1 MRINTLAERDFFVC
15 SGVRE
20 SLNRQ
25 TVQELKGLAQWLNL
39 SLSSKLRKEGIVDQL
54 YHFFMD
60 DVTVWIRRLPQ
71 YEVKLLRSLAS
82 SGDACSTEEYNF
94 FASTCLEDLC
104 LVLSEYSEKE
114 DLKMNFVI
122 SKELKQAL
130 KNVDWDAL
138 LEDPAQQRKYEM
150 ERYAYGLLNL
160 YGVLLMKDTFE
171 TVAELMDQKLTMDEI
186 LDLFEES
193 LGLRNLIYIL
203 PQQPG
208 KKDIWLR
215 SFYMDDPEDIL
226 SHLSNNIQTM
236 DTAAY
241 SQEEIAAAGSMPW
254 MDFSQWITPD
264 LKYWMVDK
272 MKYSEEEM
280 RSVLLYLWFSNQY
293 ECNLSSLLATAVNA
307 RLDNSSDMKKA
318 MELLIRFLNETPK
331 WILLGNSSEEISRQE
346 AVARQP
352 YVAQPKVGR
361 NDPCPCGSGKKYKQ
375 CCGRK
380 N

>member
-1 MRINTLAERDFFVC
+1 MRTSTLAERDVFVC

-20 SLNRQ
+20 ALNWQ

-39 SLSSKLRKEGIVDQL
+39 PLSSKLKKEGIVDLL
-54 YHFFMD
+54 YHFFMN
-60 DVTVWIRRLPQ
+60 DVNVWIRRLPQ
-71 YEVKLLRSLAS
+71 HEVKLLRSLAS
-82 SGDACSTEEYNF
+82 SGDTCSIEEYNF

-104 LVLSEYSEKE
+104 LVLSVYSEKE
-114 DLKMNFVI
+114 DLKKNFFI
-122 SKELKQAL
+122 SKELQQAL
-130 KNVDWDAL
+130 QTVNWDTL
-138 LEDPAQQRKYEM
+138 LEDPVQQRKYEM
-150 ERYAYGLLNL
+150 ERYVYGLLNL
-160 YGVLLMKDTFE
+160 YGILLMKDTLE

-193 LGLRNLIYIL
+193 LGLRNLIYVL

-208 KKDIWLR
+208 KKNIWLR
-215 SFYMDDPEDIL
+215 SVYMDDPEEIL
-226 SHLSNNIQTM
+226 LRLSDNVQTM

-241 SQEEIAAAGSMPW
+241 SQEEIAAAGTMPW
-254 MDFSQWITPD
+254 MDFSRWITPE
-264 LKYWMVDK
+264 LKHWMVDK

-280 RSVLLYLWFSNQY
+280 RFVLLYLWFSNQY

-307 RLDNSSDMKKA
+307 RLDNAADMKKA
-318 MELLIRFLNETPK
+318 MELLIRFMNETPK
-331 WILLGNSSEEISRQE
+331 WILLGNSSEEITRQE
-346 AVARQP
+346 AAARQP